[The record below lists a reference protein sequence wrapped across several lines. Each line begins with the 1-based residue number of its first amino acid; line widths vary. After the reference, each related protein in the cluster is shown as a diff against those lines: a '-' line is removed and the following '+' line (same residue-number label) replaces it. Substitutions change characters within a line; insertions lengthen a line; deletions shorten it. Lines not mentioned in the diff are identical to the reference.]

1 MTAETLASYQRSQEQ
16 FRSFR
21 LAHRLREVTRT
32 ALSPWTPDQL
42 MMWDQQLEFFLD
54 QTFADGQSLNQAR
67 VRVFGVLHG
76 IGVKIVAL
84 PETQKALRGYSR
96 RRPDIARDGLVWE
109 EVMLIVEWLL
119 QQGNPQAVQAAV
131 ASLIAFD
138 TYGRPGEVL
147 RLRPFCLVRVK
158 KKGTFPIMAVI
169 FHPIELLKPA
179 KNQQFDDTV
188 LIGGSA
194 SMRTWLAPLVSCLS
208 RGGQPTDLIFNITT
222 SMWNIWL
229 RQACAALQLPI
240 RRPVAHQL
248 RHGGASLDAALG
260 DPLDKICSRGRWLS
274 VNSCRRYSKHGR
286 YWRRVASLSAAQRRA
301 ALLAEK
307 KLKIYFSGLRHFSFD
322 SEYPPTR
329 RN

>member
-1 MTAETLASYQRSQEQ
+1 
-16 FRSFR
+16 
-21 LAHRLREVTRT
+21 
-32 ALSPWTPDQL
+32 

-158 KKGTFPIMAVI
+158 KKGKFPTMAVI
-169 FHPIELLKPA
+169 FIL
-179 KNQQFDDTV
+179 
-188 LIGGSA
+188 S
-194 SMRTWLAPLVSCLS
+194 SC
-208 RGGQPTDLIFNITT
+208 
-222 SMWNIWL
+222 
-229 RQACAALQLPI
+229 
-240 RRPVAHQL
+240 
-248 RHGGASLDAALG
+248 
-260 DPLDKICSRGRWLS
+260 
-274 VNSCRRYSKHGR
+274 
-286 YWRRVASLSAAQRRA
+286 
-301 ALLAEK
+301 
-307 KLKIYFSGLRHFSFD
+307 
-322 SEYPPTR
+322 
-329 RN
+329 